1 MGIPCGNFKVR
12 KNTSPWKPRKEKI
25 RIRISSKE
33 LVEALSNKPE
43 HSEAYLRGLFDAEA
57 SVDIK
62 GYIEFKQLANK
73 TGLKLVNEVFDSL
86 KKIGIDVTSVK
97 IKNDRNIK
105 LDAYLYVRDLIRY
118 RKQIGFV
125 DDGKKSKLNIIIS
138 AKNTNNKPKISDIKA
153 LLAEDTS
160 LWYMINELKSPY
172 HRIRQLL
179 KDNNLAV
186 RQTR

>member
-1 MGIPCGNFKVR
+1 
-12 KNTSPWKPRKEKI
+12 
-25 RIRISSKE
+25 
-33 LVEALSNKPE
+33 
-43 HSEAYLRGLFDAEA
+43 
-57 SVDIK
+57 
-62 GYIEFKQLANK
+62 
-73 TGLKLVNEVFDSL
+73 
-86 KKIGIDVTSVK
+86 VK